1 MGNETFY
8 GDGLTAF
15 RLKDESISALLEKTL
30 VHVTLITIPHWLKYA
45 RALKNCLDPLHTS
58 RQGPTRRF
66 EI

>member
-30 VHVTLITIPHWLKYA
+30 VHVTLMTIPHWLRYA
-45 RALKNCLDPLHTS
+45 H
-58 RQGPTRRF
+58 
-66 EI
+66 